1 MMTIGNHTRA
11 LGQDARFLHDLSLW
25 RTVQC
30 AIAPREL
37 RDFTRHIPSHPLATM
52 NSLLQGVHHGAS
64 SSFTPFPSLHRS
76 HPPGPP
82 LAPAPPRPAQ
92 HPPQFHRP
100 RQLQRRHAGGS
111 PGFRRMHQQQRH
123 RTQPRS
129 HRTACDGLVPEASV
143 QRIAAAE
150 QLALAV
156 VARAAAVVRAI
167 QDKLP
172 AERLT
177 PAVELLIGNTLQAQG
192 HARLKRSDANR
203 LPEVYDPAFLHTDTD
218 IAGMAEGIART
229 RSARMC
235 LYGPPG
241 TGKTAFGRWLAE
253 RLGMRLTVRKA
264 SDLVSM
270 WLGET
275 EKNIARAFRDA
286 EQDGAL
292 LLIDEVESF
301 LQDRR
306 GAQRSWDVAEVN
318 EMLTQM
324 ESFGG
329 VFIASTN
336 LMGSTDRFHLRP
348 GRVP

>member
-1 MMTIGNHTRA
+1 M
-11 LGQDARFLHDLSLW
+11 
-25 RTVQC
+25 
-30 AIAPREL
+30 
-37 RDFTRHIPSHPLATM
+37 
-52 NSLLQGVHHGAS
+52 
-64 SSFTPFPSLHRS
+64 
-76 HPPGPP
+76 
-82 LAPAPPRPAQ
+82 
-92 HPPQFHRP
+92 
-100 RQLQRRHAGGS
+100 
-111 PGFRRMHQQQRH
+111 
-123 RTQPRS
+123 
-129 HRTACDGLVPEASV
+129 PEASV

-192 HARLKRSDANR
+192 HARLKRNDPNR

>member
-1 MMTIGNHTRA
+1 M
-11 LGQDARFLHDLSLW
+11 
-25 RTVQC
+25 
-30 AIAPREL
+30 
-37 RDFTRHIPSHPLATM
+37 
-52 NSLLQGVHHGAS
+52 
-64 SSFTPFPSLHRS
+64 
-76 HPPGPP
+76 
-82 LAPAPPRPAQ
+82 
-92 HPPQFHRP
+92 
-100 RQLQRRHAGGS
+100 
-111 PGFRRMHQQQRH
+111 
-123 RTQPRS
+123 
-129 HRTACDGLVPEASV
+129 PEASV

-192 HARLKRSDANR
+192 HARLKRNDPNR

-318 EMLTQM
+318 EMVTQM